1 MKVEQKIYTES
12 AQVAIVESSEERV
25 GEIIFSFGDDG
36 DKNIQQKLFLT
47 NVEALELS
55 TMLKSMVDKT
65 KTNSL

>member
-25 GEIIFSFGDDG
+25 GEIIFSFCDEDN
-36 DKNIQQKLFLT
+36 KYIQRKLFLT
-47 NVEALELS
+47 SIEAIELS
-55 TMLKSMVDKT
+55 TMLKSMVDKV